1 MIMKTACTV
10 SAASAS
16 SWRLL
21 MSE

>member
-1 MIMKTACTV
+1 MIMKTSRTV

-21 MSE
+21 MSV